1 MAVFRSPGKKRGAK
15 SDPEPFESPCV
26 QYIKFSDNEDR
37 QIKRVDSIRRR
48 TWAQTSYMLNPDLRP
63 KCEAEPQD
71 HGDEHDAELPQH
83 VVQEAEQ
90 QQYASREPRAAS
102 DHPLTARLHQPQ
114 NPPCACACRCRAA
127 ATMASDS
134 STSSEVGDETV
145 EWASMRPSAVDLPAA
160 IGQPAAPNASAW
172 RARAAA
178 AAPRGSAVSKIIR
191 RIETHSELRLVSD
204 AEGPFDAPD
213 LPPRQTATPL
223 QTATLQTAPPLHTPM
238 PPSGATAVELRHQS
252 APSPSAPYSPLTA
265 PAAPPPPARAIATLD
280 DERHDVAWPSPQP
293 PVRRRARR
301 HEAPN
306 QLALLLLLL
315 SVLLAVSMSAAVA
328 IASAHLA
335 TWQPRGLSSLAHAAV
350 ACVASGDRRD

>member
-1 MAVFRSPGKKRGAK
+1 M
-15 SDPEPFESPCV
+15 
-26 QYIKFSDNEDR
+26 QYIKFSDNDDR

-90 QQYASREPRAAS
+90 QQYASP
-102 DHPLTARLHQPQ
+102 
-114 NPPCACACRCRAA
+114 

-252 APSPSAPYSPLTA
+252 APSPSAPYSPQTA